1 MSCIYRG
8 KCGRAA
14 TQGKGGGRGG
24 KLREMKDKEVV
35 YTGYQ
40 FCNSALL
47 FFTLLLFA
55 LGTTAAA
62 KPAD

>member
-1 MSCIYRG
+1 
-8 KCGRAA
+8 
-14 TQGKGGGRGG
+14 
-24 KLREMKDKEVV
+24 MKDKEVV

-62 KPAD
+62 SPPTDRPIEHR